1 MTSNEPIEK
10 RLELLF
16 LASEFLIHSR
26 TRDGAQHILE
36 VMQTK
41 ETWSIQELHDHRELI
56 NYSVDLEVFVE
67 YLVDKGYIQ
76 VEPVVAKNDR
86 IFHRHYKADKDAL
99 EIEQ

>member
-1 MTSNEPIEK
+1 MSSEPIEK

-26 TRDGAQHILE
+26 THDGAQHILE

-41 ETWSIQELHDHRELI
+41 ESWTIQELHDHHELV

-67 YLVDKGYIQ
+67 YLVGKGYILID
-76 VEPVVAKNDR
+76 PVVAKSEM
-86 IFHRHYKADKDAL
+86 IFHRHYKVNKESI
-99 EIEQ
+99 EIE